1 MVEASLTILD
11 DKREGQCVHVGDVNT
26 DLKLPNS
33 LREFYELELD
43 IKIKAA
49 VDIFL
54 GTAMLL
60 AERYDLAKIP
70 ATELAC
76 AVRA

>member
-1 MVEASLTILD
+1 MYENENANAN
-11 DKREGQCVHVGDVNT
+11 EHAHVQER
-26 DLKLPNS
+26 KI
-33 LREFYELELD
+33 E

-70 ATELAC
+70 TTELAC